1 MNKKQTKAKKAKK
14 AKKMNDKEAILL
26 LFFPPMFFILGLLIA
41 TFSSFYDNWKSWVVL
56 GAGMIVYYG
65 IYKWYLGEV
74 TK

>member
-1 MNKKQTKAKKAKK
+1 MKQKQK
-14 AKKMNDKEAILL
+14 AKKMNDKEAILM
-26 LFFPPMFFILGLLIA
+26 FFPPMFFILGLLIA

-65 IYKWYLGEV
+65 IYRWYLGEV

>member
-14 AKKMNDKEAILL
+14 AKKMNDKEAILM
-26 LFFPPMFFILGLLIA
+26 FFPPMFLILGLCIA
-41 TFSSFYDNWKSWVVL
+41 TLSSFYDNWKSWIVL
-56 GAGMIVYYG
+56 GAGMIIYYG

>member
-1 MNKKQTKAKKAKK
+1 MIKMIKMNKKQTK
-14 AKKMNDKEAILL
+14 EAILM
-26 LFFPPMFFILGLLIA
+26 FFPPMFFILGLLIA

-65 IYKWYLGEV
+65 IYRWYLGEV

>member
-26 LFFPPMFFILGLLIA
+26 FFPPMFLMLGLLIA
-41 TFSSFYDNWKSWVVL
+41 TLSSFYDNWKSWIVL
-56 GAGMIVYYG
+56 GAGMIIYYG